1 MVMPKTD
8 GSVTRARA
16 KRREVIKLAEK
27 LIDMLEPY
35 RRDAIQVLIDGMK
48 ATRPVYVRGQ
58 VVGEEPDWKE
68 RRENAALILAYVE
81 GRPVERQIQAR
92 GDFEDLEALRN
103 RIASLP
109 SLQNTLEGQRSRSSS
124 P

>member
-1 MVMPKTD
+1 
-8 GSVTRARA
+8 
-16 KRREVIKLAEK
+16 
-27 LIDMLEPY
+27 
-35 RRDAIQVLIDGMK
+35 MK

-68 RRENAALILAYVE
+68 RRENAALILSYVE

-103 RIASLP
+103 RIAGLP
-109 SLQNTLEGQRSRSSS
+109 SRRGFCNIQRDRTKRKGSAGAF
-124 P
+124 PGCYV

>member
-1 MVMPKTD
+1 
-8 GSVTRARA
+8 
-16 KRREVIKLAEK
+16 
-27 LIDMLEPY
+27 MLEPH

-58 VVGEEPDWKE
+58 VVGTEPDWKE

-92 GDFEDLEALRN
+92 GEFEDLEALRN
-103 RIASLP
+103 RVVGLP
-109 SLQNTLEGQRSRSSS
+109 SLQNTLEGPRSGSGIA
-124 P
+124 